1 MVVPQPTVF
10 DLAAH
15 WPARFA
21 KGVVIY
27 DEGEASATMYRLDR
41 GCVRLQVNGHDGD
54 RQIVSFL
61 FPGDLF
67 GFCLDQRAASAEA
80 VTEADVTC
88 YSIAS
93 VLELNSR
100 SAEVL
105 VELVNRANGA
115 FGELAHHV
123 EKITHLPAAER
134 LIWFFNWLTHH
145 DPAAAASGVIRL
157 PMNHRDI
164 ADYLS
169 LKPETLSRAF
179 RQLETRGYI
188 QRSGRRGLALT
199 RQALAL
205 RVRSPDAFAVL
216 ETRPAA

>member
-1 MVVPQPTVF
+1 MAISTTTVF
-10 DLAAH
+10 DRASH

-21 KGVVIY
+21 KGVTLY
-27 DEGEASATMYRLDR
+27 DEGEPSITMYRLDR
-41 GCVRLQVNGHDGD
+41 GCVRLQVNGHGGD

-67 GFCLDQRAASAEA
+67 GFCLDERRASAEA
-80 VTEADVTC
+80 VTEVEVTC

-93 VLELNSR
+93 VLDLNGR
-100 SAEVL
+100 TTEVL

-123 EKITHLPAAER
+123 EKITHLPAVER
-134 LIWFFNWLTHH
+134 LLWFFNWLTHH
-145 DPAAAASGVIRL
+145 DPAAAASGIIRL

-179 RQLETRGYI
+179 RQLEARGYI
-188 QRSGRRGLALT
+188 QRTGRRGLTLT
-199 RQALAL
+199 RHALAL
-205 RVRSPDAFAVL
+205 RVRSPEEFHAL
-216 ETRPAA
+216 EAQSAA